1 MLEIRIILILTSKQK
16 LEDNVM
22 NLSKKIRKISS
33 VLLMAVMVFSL
44 AACGSS
50 KTEKV
55 KKSDKYGG
63 IIDTLCES
71 KVNADVDEFMTMF
84 GSMQSLM
91 EQVVTQEVLDNTKNT
106 YQESCGD
113 KMTYSYE
120 IKDEKQVSDDD
131 KSSYQDTIEMFGETG
146 TISEAY
152 DVTVD
157 VTVKGKKGSYDYEM
171 NLSLGKVGDKWMIVN
186 FNDTLLK

>member
-1 MLEIRIILILTSKQK
+1 
-16 LEDNVM
+16 M
-22 NLSKKIRKISS
+22 NGK
-33 VLLMAVMVFSL
+33 
-44 AACGSS
+44 
-50 KTEKV
+50 
-55 KKSDKYGG
+55 
-63 IIDTLCES
+63 
-71 KVNADVDEFMTMF
+71 
-84 GSMQSLM
+84 
-91 EQVVTQEVLDNTKNT
+91 VTQEVLDNTKNT